1 MSFKP
6 LAGLFGLAV
15 FAAPALFAIAA
26 PAAPA
31 GDIAAG
37 RQLYAEKGCAACHGP
52 GGEGAAAGPR
62 VAGAAMDWPAY
73 HAQIRAPRG
82 AMPPYGPGLMSDR
95 QVADTYA
102 YLKSLAAP
110 KPSPVAQL
118 KGDRVA
124 GRKTYL
130 ENGCHAC
137 HGSVGQGGGPG
148 PVIAATPMTLAAYH
162 EQLRKPRSVM
172 PAYGPTLMT
181 DQEVADTWA
190 YVKGLPGPRDPA
202 SLPPLLRAPGP

>member
-62 VAGAAMDWPAY
+62 VA
-73 HAQIRAPRG
+73 
-82 AMPPYGPGLMSDR
+82 
-95 QVADTYA
+95 DTYA

-110 KPSPVAQL
+110 KLSPVAQL

-162 EQLRKPRSVM
+162 EQLRKPRSMM

-202 SLPPLLRAPGP
+202 NLPPLLRAPGP

>member
-1 MSFKP
+1 MGISATEIGNALNAGVAAGRATSGGKNASYIPFLASVP
-6 LAGLFGLAV
+6 AGLFGLAV

-130 ENGCHAC
+130 ENGCHA
-137 HGSVGQGGGPG
+137 
-148 PVIAATPMTLAAYH
+148 
-162 EQLRKPRSVM
+162 
-172 PAYGPTLMT
+172 
-181 DQEVADTWA
+181 
-190 YVKGLPGPRDPA
+190 
-202 SLPPLLRAPGP
+202 